1 MPDSGQVFAY
11 TYHDPL
17 FESIDESNFEGFI
30 SNIMVTRRK
39 IDRVYQDRGT
49 RQQLHQLLQDCRTES
64 VAYLLVRRLE
74 ELGDSVAEVCTCLA
88 ELDFLNISLITT
100 EDVFEATA
108 DSDDSESASTT
119 DTDLAGGHGSSQ
131 AETLAEPSFPNPKSK
146 IQNPKWYELAAPNR
160 PSELLR
166 RLQLV
171 QAHHHSQQL
180 RRGHARNRVKAL
192 PPPGRAP
199 YGYRRGKDRY
209 LLDRSTAP
217 VVKDF
222 FDHFLLYG
230 SLRGSVR
237 YLQKKYGK
245 KLSVST
251 GKRWLTSPVYRGDL
265 LYHTGEIVPDTHMPI
280 LPREEAAQVDRLL
293 RRNRQMPPRTASAPR
308 SLSGLVV
315 CGTCQSAM
323 KVSRVVAR
331 RQQAGQKEY
340 LYLTPVACS
349 RQPTCRALPYPQVL
363 EQTIQQICQG
373 LPPAVNEAALPPV
386 EDMKQSL
393 NAQISAKQAVL
404 EQLPPLV
411 ATGVLDAETADLRAY
426 KIRTEV
432 AALQLKLAQLPPVN
446 LKAIAQVASLPQF
459 WLDLSEAERRF
470 YFREFIRQ
478 IQILRNGEDW
488 QIQLVFI
495 F

>member
-1 MPDSGQVFAY
+1 MLDSGQVFGY
-11 TYHDPL
+11 TFSDPWVDPCPDPAP
-17 FESIDESNFEGFI
+17 IDAPVIETSEW
-30 SNIMVTRRK
+30 
-39 IDRVYQDRGT
+39 RVNRLYQDRGD

-64 VAYLLVRRLE
+64 VAYLVVRRLE
-74 ELGDSVAEVCTCLA
+74 DLGDSVAAVCACLA
-88 ELDFLNISLITT
+88 ELESLNVSLITT
-100 EDVFEATA
+100 
-108 DSDDSESASTT
+108 DSAVAASDESGESKS
-119 DTDLAGGHGSSQ
+119 DQLEGN
-131 AETLAEPSFPNPKSK
+131 ETELESLELKRLEPIPSRS
-146 IQNPKWYELAAPNR
+146 
-160 PSELLR
+160 SELLQ
-166 RLQLV
+166 RLQSV
-171 QAHHHSQQL
+171 QTYHHSQQL

-265 LYHTGEIVPDTHMPI
+265 LYHTGEIVPNTHMPI

-315 CGTCQSAM
+315 CGACQSAM
-323 KVSRVVAR
+323 KMGRVVAGR
-331 RQQAGQKEY
+331 KAQQKEY
-340 LYLTPVACS
+340 LYLCPVACL
-349 RQPTCRALPYPQVL
+349 RQPACRALPYPQVL
-363 EQTIQQICQG
+363 ERTIQQICQD
-373 LPPAVNEAALPPV
+373 LPPAVNNAALPPV
-386 EDMKQSL
+386 EAIKQQLS
-393 NAQISAKQAVL
+393 AKISAKQAIL

-411 ATGVLDAETADLRAY
+411 ETGILDAETADLRTY
-426 KIRTEV
+426 KLRTEI
-432 AALQLKLAQLPPVN
+432 AALQRNLDQLPPVN
-446 LKAIAQVASLPQF
+446 LKAIAQVASIPQF

-478 IQILRNGEDW
+478 IQILRDDEDW

>member
-1 MPDSGQVFAY
+1 MAVD
-11 TYHDPL
+11 
-17 FESIDESNFEGFI
+17 
-30 SNIMVTRRK
+30 RWK
-39 IDRVYQDRGT
+39 IDRIYQDQGN
-49 RQQLHQLLQDCRTES
+49 RQQLHQLWQDCRTES
-64 VAYLLVRRLE
+64 VAYLVVRRLE
-74 ELGDSVAEVCTCLA
+74 DLGDSVAAVCTCLT
-88 ELDFLNISLITT
+88 ELESLNISLITA
-100 EDVFEATA
+100 ESGAEATVGRPLNSTETG
-108 DSDDSESASTT
+108 DEGSETLQNS
-119 DTDLAGGHGSSQ
+119 AGGQ
-131 AETLAEPSFPNPKSK
+131 L
-146 IQNPKWYELAAPNR
+146 Q
-160 PSELLR
+160 
-166 RLQLV
+166 RLQAV
-171 QAHHHSQQL
+171 QTYHRSQQL
-180 RRGHARNRVKAL
+180 RRGHARNRIKAL
-192 PPPGRAP
+192 PPPGKAP

-217 VVKDF
+217 IVKDF

-251 GKRWLTSPVYRGDL
+251 GQRWLTSPVYRGDL

-280 LPREEAAQVDRLL
+280 LPPEEAAQVDRLL

-308 SLSGLVV
+308 SLSGLVR
-315 CGTCQSAM
+315 CGACQSAM

-331 RQQAGQKEY
+331 RKPSGQKEY
-340 LYLTPVACS
+340 LYLIPVACP
-349 RQPTCRALPYPQVL
+349 RQPACRALPYPQVL
-363 EQTIQQICQG
+363 EQTIQQICQD

-386 EDMKQSL
+386 EGIKQNL
-393 NAQISAKQAVL
+393 NAQISAKQAL
-404 EQLPPLV
+404 LDQLPPLV
-411 ATGVLDAETADLRAY
+411 ETGVLDAETADLRAY

-432 AALQLKLAQLPPVN
+432 STLQLKLAQLPPVN

-478 IQILRNGEDW
+478 IQILRDGEDW

>member
-1 MPDSGQVFAY
+1 MLDSGQVFAY
-11 TYHDPL
+11 TYSDPFVDPL
-17 FESIDESNFEGFI
+17 PVSPPEIEIAGWQIN
-30 SNIMVTRRK
+30 RA
-39 IDRVYQDRGT
+39 YQDRGN

-64 VAYLLVRRLE
+64 VAYLVVRRLE
-74 ELGDSVAEVCTCLA
+74 DLGDSVAAVCTCLA
-88 ELDFLNISLITT
+88 ELESLDISVITADAADTT
-100 EDVFEATA
+100 EQPSTATFG
-108 DSDDSESASTT
+108 SETPFF
-119 DTDLAGGHGSSQ
+119 DNQPELK
-131 AETLAEPSFPNPKSK
+131 PPPKQP
-146 IQNPKWYELAAPNR
+146 IR
-160 PSELLR
+160 PSELLQ
-166 RLQLV
+166 RLQSI
-171 QAHHHSQQL
+171 QTYHHRQQL
-180 RRGHARNRVKAL
+180 RRGHARNRIKAL

-265 LYHTGEIVPDTHMPI
+265 LYHTGEIVQDTHMPI
-280 LPREEAAQVDRLL
+280 LLREEAAQVDRLL

-315 CGTCQSAM
+315 CGACQSAM
-323 KVSRVVAR
+323 KMSRVVAR
-331 RQQAGQKEY
+331 RRQAQQKEY
-340 LYLTPVACS
+340 LYLCPVACP
-349 RQPTCRALPYPQVL
+349 RQPTCRALPYPQIL
-363 EQTIQQICQG
+363 ESTIQQICQD

-386 EDMKQSL
+386 EGIKQNL
-393 NAQISAKQAVL
+393 NAQIAAKQAIQ
-404 EQLPPLV
+404 EQLPLLV
-411 ATGVLDAETADLRAY
+411 ETGILDAETADLRVY
-426 KIRTEV
+426 KLRTEM
-432 AALQLKLAQLPPVN
+432 ADLQLKLAQLPPVN
-446 LKAIAQVASLPQF
+446 LKAIAQVASIPQF
-459 WLDLSEAERRF
+459 WLDLSETERRF

-478 IQILRNGEDW
+478 IQILRDAEDW

>member
-1 MPDSGQVFAY
+1 MLDSSQVFIY
-11 TYHDPL
+11 IYHDPL
-17 FESIDESNFEGFI
+17 LVSASDAALTHVALTKWQAEW
-30 SNIMVTRRK
+30 K
-39 IDRVYQDRGT
+39 IDRVYQDWGN
-49 RQQLHQLLQDCRTES
+49 RQQLQQLLQDCRTES

-74 ELGDSVAEVCTCLA
+74 ELGSVEDIGTCLA
-88 ELDFLNISLITT
+88 ELERLNISLITIET
-100 EDVFEATA
+100 EIAATTTTTSA
-108 DSDDSESASTT
+108 TSAVASPSEQLQPTR
-119 DTDLAGGHGSSQ
+119 Q
-131 AETLAEPSFPNPKSK
+131 
-146 IQNPKWYELAAPNR
+146 
-160 PSELLR
+160 SELLQL
-166 RLQLV
+166 LQTV
-171 QAHHHSQQL
+171 QTYDRSQQL
-180 RRGHARNRVKAL
+180 RRGHARNRVNAL

-265 LYHTGEIVPDTHMPI
+265 LYHTGEVVQDTHVPI
-280 LPREEAAQVDRLL
+280 LPRDEAAQVDRLL

-308 SLSGLVV
+308 SLSGLVT

-323 KVSRVVAR
+323 KISRVVAR
-331 RQQAGQKEY
+331 QKRTGQKQEY
-340 LYLTPVACS
+340 LYLRPVACPQ
-349 RQPTCRALPYPQVL
+349 QPVCRALPYQQIL
-363 EQTIQQICQG
+363 EQTIQQVCQD
-373 LPPAVNEAALPPV
+373 LPPAVDGATLPNM
-386 EDMKQSL
+386 EGIKQNL
-393 NAQISAKQAVL
+393 HRQIAAKQAIL
-404 EQLPPLV
+404 EQLPALV
-411 ATGVLDAETADLRAY
+411 ETGVLDAETAALRSY
-426 KIRTEV
+426 KVRTEM
-432 AALQLKLAQLPPVN
+432 AALQLNLAQLPPVN
-446 LKAIAQVASLPQF
+446 LKAIAQVASIPQF

-478 IQILRNGEDW
+478 IQILRQAQDW
-488 QIQLVFI
+488 KIQLVFI